1 MSKRLHVK
9 HLLFLSDFNEIWILS
24 ADFRKSVKYQASS
37 KFVQWELNCSK
48 RADGQMYMTKLI
60 VAFRNFAYA
69 PNKVI
74 TWKYFVWQGAP
85 SAWSRIAVQHDGCAE
100 GPISVVSAHVF
111 LFRWRPYFGFLR
123 LVVCLSIMFR
133 RDILP
138 LSSGWLNYVQI
149 HYLVTRTTTAESTCK
164 RVVLLLIQKVLCCNL
179 G

>member
-1 MSKRLHVK
+1 MLSKMSKRLHVK
-9 HLLFLSDFNEIWILS
+9 HLLFLSDFNEIWILW

-37 KFVQWELNCSK
+37 KSVQWELNCSK
-48 RADGQMYMTKLI
+48 RTDGQMYRTKLI

-74 TWKYFVWQGAP
+74 TWAP
-85 SAWSRIAVQHDGCAE
+85 SAWSRIALQHDGCAE

-111 LFRWRPYFGFLR
+111 LFRWWPYFGFLR
-123 LVVCLSIMFR
+123 LVVYLSIMFR
-133 RDILP
+133 RNILP
-138 LSSGWLNYVQI
+138 LFSGWLNYVQI